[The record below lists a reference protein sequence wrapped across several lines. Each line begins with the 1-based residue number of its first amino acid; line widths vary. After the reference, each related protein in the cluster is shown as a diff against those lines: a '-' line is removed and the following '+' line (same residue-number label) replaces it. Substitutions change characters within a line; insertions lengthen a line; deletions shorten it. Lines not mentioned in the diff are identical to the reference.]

1 MVDGE
6 YEIQSDKNEN
16 NQMSMQEQDEKQ
28 KGPGM
33 HYDDIS
39 QAQAPYLVLP
49 NVDVEYQVI
58 GEDKLVVMHMPESLV
73 AYWFK
78 DTALP
83 LRDAIEKLISPESI
97 VKKEAPKIEEGDK
110 VKLRDLKDRR
120 STLAPT
126 VLMG

>member
-1 MVDGE
+1 
-6 YEIQSDKNEN
+6 
-16 NQMSMQEQDEKQ
+16 
-28 KGPGM
+28 
-33 HYDDIS
+33 
-39 QAQAPYLVLP
+39 
-49 NVDVEYQVI
+49 
-58 GEDKLVVMHMPESLV
+58 MPESLV